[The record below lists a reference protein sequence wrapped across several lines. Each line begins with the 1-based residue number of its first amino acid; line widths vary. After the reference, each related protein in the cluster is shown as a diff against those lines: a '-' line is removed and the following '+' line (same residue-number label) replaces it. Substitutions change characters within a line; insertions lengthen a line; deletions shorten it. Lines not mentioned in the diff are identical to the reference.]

1 MQNQY
6 PQSSR
11 SFLPGRGE
19 QIPPPPHTYLGIS
32 NDDHHEQA
40 PPLSPFIILKN
51 LSLVLVTLLVAVGA
65 ITIILILYVVIR
77 PFSLPAYRRL
87 ACTIAVA
94 SFLDAMALILPN
106 TKIYLTGDSDP
117 LTPVGISVLV
127 CNHVMNGDWWV
138 ILMLARCVGLKG
150 SVKAFLQHRVPAIPN
165 DGLTLLSHGSNGKN
179 LGNLNLSRNP
189 SHPTFGASGG
199 GGAAA
204 AALSSSNTDAKPNQ
218 HAPVM
223 MSSNAS
229 QRNLRTLAPLTSSSS
244 TFHPKQCFGTTFLN
258 KFLDFPL
265 LSSENAQN
273 YVQERNELF
282 SLLRSFASTSTTVP
296 VHLLLFPEGCPEGD
310 DRKSMIAKSVEF
322 AKRDGRPQLKHLL
335 LPRTTGF
342 YASLESLREA
352 STVVY
357 DVTMAYRGFDSQ
369 APFSCDVSFETL
381 IRLIQ
386 GKVPNEVHIR
396 IKRYSIGEVLSD
408 ANWLDKQW
416 SEKDRLLDH
425 FERHGMFPT
434 DNRGFCRHILMNSRG
449 QSVES
454 SLGALLRLGLIP
466 FAIPFILLLSVPLLW
481 VVGWLW
487 IASKTFSLLFPG
499 VWGDMLGSAVSVAHG
514 HHDAFRDEKVGGGGG
529 AGGSVGGGGE
539 ASVTSHDGGS
549 DSAFGTPFFPA
560 TPFASPPMWQVGH
573 PNDERMDEKQR

>member
-1 MQNQY
+1 MPNQY
-6 PQSSR
+6 AQSSR
-11 SFLPGRGE
+11 NFSRVE
-19 QIPPPPHTYLGIS
+19 QAIPPPSHGHLGIS
-32 NDDHHEQA
+32 NGDHNEAQL
-40 PPLSPFIILKN
+40 PLSPIIILKN
-51 LSLVLVTLLVAVGA
+51 LSLVLISILVAVGA
-65 ITIILILYVVIR
+65 ITIILILYVIIR
-77 PFSLPAYRRL
+77 PFSLSLYRRL

-117 LTPVGISVLV
+117 LTPVGASVLV

-138 ILMLARCVGLKG
+138 ILMLARCVSLKG
-150 SVKAFLQHRVPAIPN
+150 SIKAFLQHRGPAMSSN
-165 DGLTLLSHGSNGKN
+165 DVAFTSSSSLLPQGHPSGNGKSLAN
-179 LGNLNLSRNP
+179 VTMTRNP
-189 SHPTFGASGG
+189 SHSTFPIP
-199 GGAAA
+199 
-204 AALSSSNTDAKPNQ
+204 LSSSNPDSKTISTG
-218 HAPVM
+218 V
-223 MSSNAS
+223 S
-229 QRNLRTLAPLTSSSS
+229 QRNVRTAA
-244 TFHPKQCFGTTFLN
+244 GTTATATTTTSRPCIGTIFLN

-310 DRKSMIAKSVEF
+310 DRKGMIAKSIEF

-342 YASLESLREA
+342 YASLESLRGA

-369 APFSCDVSFETL
+369 APFSCHLSFETFMK
-381 IRLIQ
+381 LIQ

-416 SEKDRLLDH
+416 TEKDRLLDH

-454 SLGALLRLGLIP
+454 SLSALLRLGSIP
-466 FAIPFILLLSVPLLW
+466 FAIPIILLLAVPLLW
-481 VVGWLW
+481 IVGWLW
-487 IASKTFSLLFPG
+487 VASKTFSLLFPG
-499 VWGDMLGSAVSVAHG
+499 VWGEMLGSAVSVAHG
-514 HHDAFRDEKVGGGGG
+514 HHHDAFRDEKVGGGGG
-529 AGGSVGGGGE
+529 GSSGGGSGGGGE

-560 TPFASPPMWQVGH
+560 TPFASPTHVASWTS
-573 PNDERMDEKQR
+573 K